1 MGNGESSDTS
11 KYKNDIKACNSAL
24 DKNRKNLLACGFS
37 EQKLS
42 SLCQSNLET
51 NFVGCKMTSVIDQES
66 IIRGGKAATQ
76 INKFTC
82 EGLLIEHGKKNKKQ
96 LLTCG
101 FDNKD
106 KFLNACMV
114 KNNVLKYDID
124 TCNFIYQ
131 KPPLTPFETTK
142 PAEIPYIEKPKPT
155 AILTQPNPYIEKPIE
170 TPTMII
176 EPNPYI
182 EKPIETPTMIIEPN
196 PYIEKPYYVEPVNPY
211 PGEPKPKPNSD
222 SVNPYPGEPKPKPN
236 SDSVN
241 PYPGEPKPTV
251 NPKILTYEP
260 INDLLCGYIDYDSSF
275 KRTNCTIRSEPT
287 LLKANI
293 QRPLSCFDN
302 KAGIVNKAY
311 LQQDMSLYPA
321 NSLNKTNLVW
331 KQFSCED
338 QIKPKPVFSDNK
350 ATY

>member
-182 EKPIETPTMIIEPN
+182 EKP
-196 PYIEKPYYVEPVNPY
+196 YYVEP
-211 PGEPKPKPNSD
+211 
-222 SVNPYPGEPKPKPN
+222 VNPYPGEPKPKPN